1 MPLFTRRKI
10 VQFCPALIGLSIS
23 SSIGSIAKAAPR
35 TTPQCIEDGPLTPR
49 QAEGPYF
56 KPASPQRMSLLE
68 KNVEGER
75 LIVEGTVYNGYCK
88 PILGALIDFWQADG
102 NGLYDNQSF
111 KLRGHQYVDG
121 EGRFHLETVVPG
133 YYLGRTRHIHIK
145 VQAPGAPILT
155 TQLYFS
161 GDPGNKRDPLHN
173 KALNMKISERRGRKV
188 AWGDIFLGV
197 Y

>member
-1 MPLFTRRKI
+1 MPLLTRRKI
-10 VQFCPALIGLSIS
+10 VQFCPAFIGVSAGLNVSRLVQ
-23 SSIGSIAKAAPR
+23 AAPR
-35 TTPQCIEDGPLTPR
+35 ATPKCADDGPLTPG
-49 QAEGPYF
+49 QTEGPYF

-68 KNVEGER
+68 KHVEGER

-102 NGLYDNQSF
+102 NGVYDNQSF

-133 YYLGRTRHIHIK
+133 YYPGRTRHIHLK
-145 VQAPGAPILT
+145 VQAPGEPILT
-155 TQLYFS
+155 TQLYFA
-161 GDPGNKRDPLHN
+161 GDPGNHRDSLHN
-173 KALNMKISERRGRKV
+173 RALDMKLSERRGRKV
-188 AWGDIFLGV
+188 ALGDIFLGV